1 MILKGVRQ
9 VKKEDKYVAKILF
22 QNRVLQYKGQS
33 FEDFFVSIMTK
44 SNPEFQA
51 VKAYGNMGDQ
61 KNDGFVRST
70 GTYYQVFAPEEINK
84 DKTIKEAVKKL
95 ETDFKGLFEKWDDS
109 CKLQKFYFVV
119 NDKYEG
125 LPALLIQKV
134 LELDPDPSYS
144 DVEIATFT
152 AKDLER
158 VFEKLDEAEMQDIV
172 GFIPDVSCE
181 IVEYE
186 ALNEVVSYLLNTELS
201 ENDDGKLVVPDF
213 AEKIS
218 FNNLSQEIE
227 LKLMTG
233 SYQEGILKTY
243 FNENPGVKEIL
254 QGKFHAMYEKA
265 CELISDAK
273 ENASD
278 CRFYYI
284 LENSAPKKTI
294 AIYTCIG
301 VLMAYYFT
309 TCDIFEEPQ

>member
-1 MILKGVRQ
+1 M
-9 VKKEDKYVAKILF
+9 KKEDIYVAKILF

-70 GTYYQVFAPEEINK
+70 GTYYQVFAPEEITK
-84 DKTIKEAVKKL
+84 DKTIKDAVKKL
-95 ETDFKGLFEKWDDS
+95 ETDFKGLYEKWNDS

-125 LPALLIQKV
+125 LPAMLIQKV
-134 LELDPDPSYS
+134 LELDADPLYS
-144 DVEIATFT
+144 DVEIGTFT

-158 VFEKLDEAEMQDIV
+158 VFEKLDETEMQDIV
-172 GFIPDVSCE
+172 GFIPDVSSE

-186 ALNEVVSYLLNTELS
+186 ALNEVVSYLLNTELP
-201 ENDDGKLVVPDF
+201 ENDDGKLIVPDF

-227 LKLMTG
+227 IKLMTG

-265 CELISDAK
+265 CELIPDAK

>member
-1 MILKGVRQ
+1 MKL
-9 VKKEDKYVAKILF
+9 VKKEDIYVAKILF

-70 GTYYQVFAPEEINK
+70 GTYYQVFAPEEITK
-84 DKTIKEAVKKL
+84 DKTIKDAVKKL
-95 ETDFKGLFEKWDDS
+95 ETDFKGLYEKWNDS

-125 LPALLIQKV
+125 LPAMLIQKV
-134 LELDPDPSYS
+134 LELDADPLYS
-144 DVEIATFT
+144 DVEIGTFT

-158 VFEKLDEAEMQDIV
+158 VFEKLDETEMQDIV
-172 GFIPDVSCE
+172 GFIPDVSSE

-186 ALNEVVSYLLNTELS
+186 ALNEVVSYLLNTELP
-201 ENDDGKLVVPDF
+201 ENDDGKLIVPDF

-227 LKLMTG
+227 IKLMTG

-265 CELISDAK
+265 CELIPDAK

>member
-1 MILKGVRQ
+1 M
-9 VKKEDKYVAKILF
+9 KKEDMYIAKILF

-51 VKAYGNMGDQ
+51 VKAYGNIGDQ

-70 GTYYQVFAPEEINK
+70 GTYYQVFAPEEITK
-84 DKTIKEAVKKL
+84 DKTIKDAVNKL
-95 ETDFKGLFEKWDDS
+95 EADFKGLYEKWNDS
-109 CKLQKFYFVV
+109 CKLQKFYFVI
-119 NDKYEG
+119 NDKYAG
-125 LPALLIQKV
+125 LPPLIIKKV
-134 LELDPDPSYS
+134 LELDADPAYA

-158 VFEKLDEAEMQDIV
+158 VFEKLDETDIQSIV
-172 GFIPDVSCE
+172 GFIPDISCE
-181 IVEYE
+181 LVEYD
-186 ALNEVVSYLLNTELS
+186 ALNEVVAYLLNTEFS
-201 ENDDGKLVVPDF
+201 GHDDGKLVVPDF
-213 AEKIS
+213 AEKIA

-227 LKLMTG
+227 LKLMVG

-254 QGKFHAMYEKA
+254 QGKFHALYENA
-265 CELISDAK
+265 CELIPDATK
-273 ENASD
+273 NASD

-284 LENSAPKKTI
+284 LENAAPKKTI
-294 AIYTCIG
+294 PIYTCIG

-309 TCDIFEEPQ
+309 TCDIFEEPK